1 LRTIERQHDV
11 LLKVDSER
19 NRVDVHICQVPRGDS
34 DQFAAQIQDQLNELE
49 AKRPQPV
56 TT

>member
-1 LRTIERQHDV
+1 M
-11 LLKVDSER
+11 
-19 NRVDVHICQVPRGDS
+19 RVTLAMSIARGDS
-34 DQFAAQIQDQLNELE
+34 DQFAAQIQGQLNELE